1 MGTMNRPQTSS
12 PAPRRRRKWLRAG
25 WIGLAL
31 AAVAAG
37 TLPWWLPAVVVRAAA
52 AYGVTIGSWQAHGWS
67 GAEYRD
73 IRFISDGVEV
83 RIDAARVPVLVVRPR
98 SAGAAS
104 ATATIAVGTVDLR
117 VRPDPGREGAAQPV
131 DVGRTLQRIES
142 LWMRLNTWLPSTR
155 IDRVA
160 IVANGESIAV
170 ESLIWDGASLQ
181 ATARF
186 PERGIEGVASVV
198 RSSAGTFVVHAR
210 VPGQEALA
218 ELTIGGRADGGAT
231 VGGHVSWRGN
241 AAEVA
246 AEFGPTGFVPA
257 TATIT
262 AEAAAVP
269 AADLGLSGYGPVT
282 GRVHAQWSRDA
293 YTLTVAAKAEPLAD
307 AAWPALAI
315 DVRASGDW
323 ERVRVESVDVK
334 LPSWGAV
341 LSQPIEYTFARGLSA
356 EPAEFSVEGDLAA
369 LPVLAAR
376 GRVAG
381 SARVRATDAGEPE
394 VVFSLQGEGLGWRE
408 LEPVAIALTG
418 AWQRPAL
425 TIDSATIDFGGD
437 RTEGALVLDLDKHV
451 LRAGRLRG
459 SLPEAALRAAVP
471 GLAPCE
477 RVEFEVTADGPWS
490 AVRHRGS
497 LNFRGFEWTASRRI
511 GGHVTW
517 SGEGVQAAIDGAL
530 ALAGGG
536 TLPFE
541 ANGLLGPD
549 GSWSGSVDQVRWLDS
564 EGEWWHLVEPIA
576 ARWEPATRLIEVA
589 PWRLQGDGFEIRG
602 DARLRWP
609 DLGDVSLEVGGL
621 DGRRFGGVLP
631 EAIRGSRIET
641 LRARAR
647 WDNGPAR
654 LEGAVR
660 ATYTPVK
667 GVTYAVEAE
676 FGTQGDHLAFGPV
689 RVADASGVVLSGTGR
704 LPLEV
709 VGGAEGFRAVLRRD
723 GALALDLES
732 EPNPV
737 FWKSIADLT
746 GWVVVDPRLKCR
758 LEGTLAA
765 PRGEASLS
773 AATLRLPALKRA
785 NGGKLP
791 ELTGLLARLA
801 ADDQGLSIIEGMVAI
816 DDRWVTLT
824 GHAPWEVWSRWRET
838 GMAEWRRASFDL
850 ASNPLPIEIASRV
863 FPTELAPVGEV
874 SIKVAHVPGT
884 GLSGRAWLHGA
895 ALRPIGP
902 LGSIRDVNSEL
913 EFSGYVLKLNGLE
926 GHLGGQPMRI
936 TGEADLTV
944 PDHAAF
950 GLRLTSSRVPLVR
963 RAGLIIRTELDLE
976 LRKLPKLPVRVTG
989 SVDFG
994 PSLYR
999 ADLLELVP
1007 SGVDSP
1013 STRPPYFS
1021 IEERPFADWQ
1031 LDVAVRGEA
1040 FLRLITPF
1048 YKDLLS
1054 ADLRLLGTLG
1064 EPRVEG
1070 WMWGTGGVVIFPFGS
1085 LPVEQ
1090 VLVTL
1095 TRENPYE
1102 PRLVVS
1108 GEGRI
1113 MGYDIR
1119 MEASGPATEPR
1130 LLFTSDPPLT
1140 SHQVF
1145 LMLTTGAVPDEAN
1158 TIGASDRA
1166 SRLAMFLGRNLAAGL
1181 GLGGTG
1187 TGGDAR
1193 LSIRSGEDF
1202 SREGRETVLVQYDL
1216 DGRWSVVGEYDRFD
1230 AYNGGIKFRL
1240 INR

>member
-1 MGTMNRPQTSS
+1 
-12 PAPRRRRKWLRAG
+12 L

-31 AAVAAG
+31 VAVAAG
-37 TLPWWLPAVVVRAAA
+37 TTPWWVPAVVARVAAG
-52 AYGVTIGSWQAHGWS
+52 YGVAIGSWQTLGWS
-67 GAEYRD
+67 GAEYRN
-73 IRFISDGVEV
+73 IRFARDGVELAVDKV
-83 RIDAARVPVLVVRPR
+83 RAPVLLIFPR
-98 SAGAAS
+98 GTSVGS
-104 ATATIAVGTVDLR
+104 DTGTLAVGTVDVKV
-117 VRPDPGREGAAQPV
+117 VRGPDRADTTPPLGAAGLLRQV
-131 DVGRTLQRIES
+131 ES
-142 LWMRLNTWLPSTR
+142 LWATLATWLPATR
-155 IDRVA
+155 IERAA
-160 IVANGESIAV
+160 ITVDDESFAV
-170 ESLIWDGASLQ
+170 ESLIWDGASVQ
-181 ATARF
+181 ATVRV
-186 PERGIEGVASVV
+186 PGRGIEGVASVV
-198 RSSAGTFVVHAR
+198 RSGAGTFVVHAR
-210 VPGQEALA
+210 VPARDAYA
-218 ELTIGGRADGGAT
+218 ELTLGGRAEDGAT
-231 VGGHVSWRGN
+231 LGGRVSWRGN
-241 AAEVA
+241 AADVA
-246 AEFGPTGFVPA
+246 AEFGPTGFVPVAA
-257 TATIT
+257 TVSAD
-262 AEAAAVP
+262 AAAVP
-269 AADLGLSGYGPVT
+269 ASDLGLAGYSPVT
-282 GRVHAQWSRDA
+282 GRVHAHWSRDA
-293 YTLTVAAKAEPLAD
+293 YTLSIAARAEPLAD
-307 AAWPALAI
+307 SAWPVLAV

-323 ERVRVESVDVK
+323 ERARVESVDVN
-334 LPSWGAV
+334 LPSWRAA
-341 LSQPIEYTFARGLSA
+341 LSQPIEYVFSRGLSA

-369 LPVLAAR
+369 VPVLAAR
-376 GRVAG
+376 GRVTG

-394 VVFSLQGEGLGWRE
+394 VVFSLQGAGLGWRE
-408 LEPVAIALTG
+408 LESVAIALKG
-418 AWQRPAL
+418 VWRRSELAFE
-425 TIDSATIDFGGD
+425 SATIDLGGE
-437 RTEGALVLDLDKHV
+437 RTEASFALDLDKHEV
-451 LRAGRLRG
+451 REARVRG
-459 SLPEAALRAAVP
+459 SLPPAAIRAIAP
-471 GLAPCE
+471 GVAPCE
-477 RVEFEVTADGPWS
+477 RVDFEAVVDGPWS

-497 LNFRGFEWTASRRI
+497 ARFSGLEWTPGRKI
-511 GGHVTW
+511 GGHAAW
-517 SGEGVQAAIDGAL
+517 SGVGMQAAVEGEL

-536 TLPFE
+536 TLPFV
-541 ANGLLGPD
+541 AGGRRGGD
-549 GSWSGSVDQVRWLDS
+549 DSWSGTIDQLRWVDQ
-564 EGEWWHLVEPIA
+564 EGEWWHLAEPLA
-576 ARWEPATRLIEVA
+576 VRWEPATRLIEVA
-589 PWRLQGDGFEIRG
+589 PWRMLGDGFEIRG
-602 DARLRWP
+602 EARVRWP
-609 DLGDVSLEVGGL
+609 GAGDVSLHISGL

-631 EAIRGSRIET
+631 EAIRGSRIES

-647 WDNGPAR
+647 WDNGPAQ
-654 LEGAVR
+654 LEGSGR

-676 FGTQGDHLAFGPV
+676 FGTQGDDLALGAV

-704 LPLEV
+704 LPLGI
-709 VGGAEGFRAVLRRD
+709 VGGDTGFHAGLRRD
-723 GALALDLES
+723 GALSLELES
-732 EPNPV
+732 QPNPV

-746 GWVVVDPRLKCR
+746 GWVIEDPRLKCR

-765 PRGEASLS
+765 PRGEATLS
-773 AATLRLPALKRA
+773 AGVLRLPVLRRA

-791 ELTGLLARLA
+791 DLTGLLVRLS
-801 ADDQGLSIIEGMVAI
+801 ADDAGLSIIDGMVAI
-816 DDRWVTLT
+816 DQRWVTLT

-838 GMAEWRRASFDL
+838 GVVEWRRASFDL
-850 ASNPLPIEIASRV
+850 ASNPLPIASASRV
-863 FPTELAPVGEV
+863 FTTELAPVGEV
-874 SIKVAHVPGT
+874 SIKIAHAPGT

-913 EFSGYVLKLNGLE
+913 DFAGYVLKLNGLE
-926 GHLGGQPMRI
+926 GLLGGQPVRI
-936 TGEADLTV
+936 TGEADLTE
-944 PDHAAF
+944 PDQTAF
-950 GLRLTSSRVPLVR
+950 SLRLTSSRVPLVR

-976 LRKLPKLPVRVTG
+976 LRKLPRLPARVTG

-999 ADLLELVP
+999 ADLLQLVP
-1007 SGVDSP
+1007 AGVDSP

-1021 IEERPFADWQ
+1021 IEEKPFADWQ

-1054 ADLRLLGTLG
+1054 ADLRLTGTLA
-1064 EPRVEG
+1064 EPRAEG

-1095 TRENPYE
+1095 SRDNPFE
-1102 PRLVVS
+1102 PRLLVS

-1119 MEASGPATEPR
+1119 MEASGPASEPR

-1145 LMLTTGAVPDEAN
+1145 LMLTTGAVPDEDH

-1202 SREGRETVLVQYDL
+1202 SREGRETVTVQYDL